1 MGKIT
6 KIPASISRYTSAPID
21 AVVKRKVAA
30 YARVSTDSEEQL
42 TSYAA
47 QVSYYE
53 EYIKGHKD
61 WEFINVYTD
70 EGISGTSMRGREGF
84 QRMISD
90 ALAGKIQLIITK
102 SVSRFARNTVD
113 SLTTIR
119 KLKDH
124 NVECYFEK
132 EGLWT
137 FDSKSETILAIMS
150 SLAQE
155 ESRSISENVTWG
167 HRKRMADGK
176 FSIAYSTFL
185 GYDKGE
191 DGKLVVNP
199 EQAKIVKLIYRL
211 FLDGMTPYS
220 IAKELTNRQIK
231 TPTGKDKWNQT
242 TVIRIL
248 TNEKYKGDALLQK
261 YYTVD
266 FLSKKTKRNN
276 GEIPQYYIT
285 DDHEAII
292 EPAVFDLVQK
302 EIATRPRGNS
312 RYSGISIFSSKIKCG
327 CCGGWFGS
335 KVWHS
340 NDKYR
345 KVIYQCNQKFKQK
358 CSVSHISEKEI
369 KSVFVSA
376 VNQLIKNKK
385 ELIANIEMIYRVI
398 CDVTTL
404 EFEQERLGNEMTQ
417 LAEQVETAMYENSR
431 VALNQD
437 EYRTKN
443 NKLIEQFE
451 TTKAKYNEISE
462 QIADKQ
468 NRSQQLRQFCDALQK
483 TNEPI
488 TEFDEGLWGALVD
501 CITVNP
507 DGTKVV
513 TFNDGSIV

>member
-1 MGKIT
+1 MKAKEYLIT
-6 KIPASISRYTSAPID
+6 IQKLE
-21 AVVKRKVAA
+21 
-30 YARVSTDSEEQL
+30 SETKECYGQAEYL
-42 TSYAA
+42 KNAINNLSNQNAIET
-47 QVSYYE
+47 VE
-53 EYIKGHKD
+53 E
-61 WEFINVYTD
+61 
-70 EGISGTSMRGREGF
+70 
-84 QRMISD
+84 
-90 ALAGKIQLIITK
+90 LIIDLMDEA
-102 SVSRFARNTVD
+102 SDYA
-113 SLTTIR
+113 IR
-119 KLKDH
+119 RVH
-124 NVECYFEK
+124 
-132 EGLWT
+132 
-137 FDSKSETILAIMS
+137 
-150 SLAQE
+150 
-155 ESRSISENVTWG
+155 
-167 HRKRMADGK
+167 
-176 FSIAYSTFL
+176 
-185 GYDKGE
+185 
-191 DGKLVVNP
+191 
-199 EQAKIVKLIYRL
+199 LI
-211 FLDGMTPYS
+211 
-220 IAKELTNRQIK
+220 
-231 TPTGKDKWNQT
+231 
-242 TVIRIL
+242 
-248 TNEKYKGDALLQK
+248 
-261 YYTVD
+261 
-266 FLSKKTKRNN
+266 
-276 GEIPQYYIT
+276 
-285 DDHEAII
+285 
-292 EPAVFDLVQK
+292 QK

-417 LAEQVETAMYENSR
+417 LAEQVEAAMYENSR